1 MSLKIIS
8 ANTSK
13 INAEPFVKIAK
24 IFGFGDFPITV
35 NVVLKVNIHR
45 NIPVKNIITMINREN
60 RSGKLKSLKSIIV
73 PADVHHR

>member
-1 MSLKIIS
+1 MR

-13 INAEPFVKIAK
+13 INAEPLVIILKN
-24 IFGFGDFPITV
+24 FGLGDFPITV

-45 NIPVKNIITMINREN
+45 NIPDKNIITMISREN